1 MALHD
6 TIRARRKELGL
17 SQEYLAEQ
25 LGISRQAVAKWEAGQ
40 SRPTA
45 ANLAALAAVLEL
57 PVSALVD
64 PVGAQPLSSAHPGE
78 KEKNIKWRLR
88 RSGAYILLNTGWDG
102 YSSGLYGIAPLYW
115 LAILAAGL
123 VLLFMTSVEREKQLK
138 LQNMPKVQIAL
149 GALMLFSIFFLP
161 GWLPVQQTGLRY
173 LLSDL
178 LTALCLILLNLK
190 YWQVGSARAG
200 GHNGW

>member
-123 VLLFMTSVEREKQLK
+123 VLLFMTSVEREKKLK
-138 LQNMPKVQIAL
+138 LQNMPKVQIAEPL
-149 GALMLFSIFFLP
+149 PVKRTVKKYKVFLASSQALLATFYAAKHNSCFSIGVNTP
-161 GWLPVQQTGLRY
+161 KLRCT
-173 LLSDL
+173 LLVL
-178 LTALCLILLNLK
+178 
-190 YWQVGSARAG
+190 
-200 GHNGW
+200 

>member
-149 GALMLFSIFFLP
+149 GALMLFSIFF
-161 GWLPVQQTGLRY
+161 
-173 LLSDL
+173 
-178 LTALCLILLNLK
+178 
-190 YWQVGSARAG
+190 SARLAPRAANWTTLSAIGPSHSALPDSTQFEILAG
-200 GHNGW
+200 RVGAGRRP

>member
-1 MALHD
+1 M
-6 TIRARRKELGL
+6 
-17 SQEYLAEQ
+17 
-25 LGISRQAVAKWEAGQ
+25 
-40 SRPTA
+40 
-45 ANLAALAAVLEL
+45 
-57 PVSALVD
+57 
-64 PVGAQPLSSAHPGE
+64 
-78 KEKNIKWRLR
+78 
-88 RSGAYILLNTGWDG
+88 
-102 YSSGLYGIAPLYW
+102 
-115 LAILAAGL
+115 AILAAGL

-190 YWQVGSARAG
+190 YWRVGSARADG
-200 GHNGW
+200 RNGW

>member
-64 PVGAQPLSSAHPGE
+64 PVGAQPLSSAHPG
-78 KEKNIKWRLR
+78 KR
-88 RSGAYILLNTGWDG
+88 RKT
-102 YSSGLYGIAPLYW
+102 SSGG
-115 LAILAAGL
+115 
-123 VLLFMTSVEREKQLK
+123 F
-138 LQNMPKVQIAL
+138 
-149 GALMLFSIFFLP
+149 GAVGPIFCSTP
-161 GWLPVQQTGLRY
+161 GGMATRPAY
-173 LLSDL
+173 
-178 LTALCLILLNLK
+178 TA
-190 YWQVGSARAG
+190 
-200 GHNGW
+200 